1 MAKPKVKK
9 SKSGTQNDSIRAEKA
24 REQLRRGGDPGFIS
38 EKTINTMRKK
48 KK

>member
-24 REQLRRGGDPGFIS
+24 REQIRNGGDPSLITD
-38 EKTINTMRKK
+38 KTINVRKK